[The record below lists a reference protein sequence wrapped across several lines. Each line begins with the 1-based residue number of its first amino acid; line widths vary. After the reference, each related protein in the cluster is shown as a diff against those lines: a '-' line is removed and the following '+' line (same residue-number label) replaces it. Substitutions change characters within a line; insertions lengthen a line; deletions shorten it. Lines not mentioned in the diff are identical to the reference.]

1 MSPIS
6 RRSMITTAAGG
17 LLTATAAK
25 AQTGE
30 ETPQPRRAGHGGSDP
45 GPRNLMRDRQIP
57 TFLSRPRLTTVRCP
71 TCVSHSPTHMSG
83 RRRVGGRGK

>member
-30 ETPQPRRAGHGGSDP
+30 ETAAPPSWSW
-45 GPRNLMRDRQIP
+45 RQ
-57 TFLSRPRLTTVRCP
+57 RPRSAQPNARPTKSQHSCP
-71 TCVSHSPTHMSG
+71 ALD
-83 RRRVGGRGK
+83 